1 MRRLET
7 ADLMLLVTVLIWG
20 FNFTVTKYVLTE
32 GFQPLAY
39 ASIRFSAGAVLFAAV
54 TYQLEGSLAVRRRD
68 IMLLLGAAAF
78 GIWLNQVS
86 YVYALTFTTAATTAI
101 VFGTTPIFTIF
112 FARLVGLERLSAR
125 FLLASLVSFAGVTLV
140 AMGAGGG
147 ITGDVRGILLAL
159 AGAATWAGYSVAIAP
174 LMRRYSPYRISAI
187 VLLAGCVLLVASGAE
202 QLLEQDYSFGSLV
215 WAGLVFALLGPLV
228 LTNILWFTAID
239 RVGPSHAALFA
250 NLMPFL
256 AVTFALLVLS
266 EAMTLLQV
274 AGGVAIGFG
283 IILARRRRAPVA
295 APAD

>member
-187 VLLAGCVLLVASGAE
+187 VLLAGCVPLVASGAE